1 MPVTDQ
7 FQRLSC
13 QSIRVLRDD
22 RQRRAINTDGLRQSI
37 EKNGVLQP
45 IIVRQAPG
53 TGGDG
58 SGGDVVLVA
67 GERRLQA
74 CLELGLESV
83 PVRFLD
89 SLSPVEI
96 QIIELEENLHRADL
110 DWQDQV
116 AAVAGIHQ
124 LYCQLDPE
132 WSMGET
138 ADRISLA
145 VSTVSMYIRTWTE
158 INSPGAS
165 ERLASAGGIREAYN
179 IIMRADQREQGNA
192 LQELLDDSPVEAGTC
207 DLQLVLPEPTPGHYD
222 PPAPN
227 VTYLGPKPLPPPPEA
242 ILNDN
247 FLLWAP
253 QYTGRKFNLIH
264 CDFPYGVQFNSG
276 PQGQGAEP
284 GPAYDDSPEVYW
296 NLVEGLCANLDRIM
310 SVSGHLMFWY
320 SSRYH
325 QRTIETF
332 ARLAP
337 SIEFGTYPL
346 VWLKSDNA
354 GIASDPRRWPRHIYE
369 TCLFGAR
376 GKRQLVKM
384 VADAYSAPTDKR
396 LHISTKPEPM
406 LRHFMQMVVDENT
419 TLLDPTAGSGA
430 ALRAAESL
438 GAKQVLGLEID
449 QQACEIARQ
458 ALRNARA
465 LRQAVTA

>member
-96 QIIELEENLHRADL
+96 QIIEL
-110 DWQDQV
+110 DQV

-227 VTYLGPKPLPPPPEA
+227 VTYLGPKPLPPPPEEA
-242 ILNDN
+242 PSCAEAGVLGVLPGIVGVLQATEVIKLILGVGQP
-247 FLLWAP
+247 L
-253 QYTGRKFNLIH
+253 TGRLLAIDALDMRFREFRVPRDPECPVCGENPTIT
-264 CDFPYGVQFNSG
+264 
-276 PQGQGAEP
+276 EP
-284 GPAYDDSPEVYW
+284 ADYEGFCAVPLTRSAAAPPAAV
-296 NLVEGLCANLDRIM
+296 A
-310 SVSGHLMFWY
+310 
-320 SSRYH
+320 
-325 QRTIETF
+325 
-332 ARLAP
+332 AR
-337 SIEFGTYPL
+337 
-346 VWLKSDNA
+346 
-354 GIASDPRRWPRHIYE
+354 
-369 TCLFGAR
+369 
-376 GKRQLVKM
+376 
-384 VADAYSAPTDKR
+384 
-396 LHISTKPEPM
+396 
-406 LRHFMQMVVDENT
+406 
-419 TLLDPTAGSGA
+419 
-430 ALRAAESL
+430 
-438 GAKQVLGLEID
+438 
-449 QQACEIARQ
+449 
-458 ALRNARA
+458 
-465 LRQAVTA
+465 